1 MLVSVS
7 NEQTF
12 SAAAP
17 DKSLAKTIDQI
28 TSYNT
33 KKKPMGQK
41 SDISRCRGK
50 RYGVCFTSHP
60 NLLNR
65 TSVTAAKSPR
75 RLGAGWYLGSGG
87 LLFEQTRRPGLSMN
101 LSVVSHLLGTAVIPP
116 WGCVSNSTVESTEKG
131 NSLFCSNP
139 KGAATLQSN
148 VITQS
153 SISPWLENG
162 WSWYGSKDAVPTVL
176 ALQGYRLEGT
186 QRKQKWAGGF

>member
-1 MLVSVS
+1 MSVS

-28 TSYNT
+28 TSYDT

-116 WGCVSNSTVESTEKG
+116 WGVCLTPRLKAQKRE

-148 VITQS
+148 IITQS
-153 SISPWLENG
+153 SIVSM
-162 WSWYGSKDAVPTVL
+162 
-176 ALQGYRLEGT
+176 GT
-186 QRKQKWAGGF
+186 LL

>member
-1 MLVSVS
+1 MTPAVLNLKGRPREGAREIGSQRVPRSQ
-7 NEQTF
+7 E
-12 SAAAP
+12 
-17 DKSLAKTIDQI
+17 L
-28 TSYNT
+28 
-33 KKKPMGQK
+33 
-41 SDISRCRGK
+41 
-50 RYGVCFTSHP
+50 RYDSQ
-60 NLLNR
+60 
-65 TSVTAAKSPR
+65 VTAAKSPR

-162 WSWYGSKDAVPTVL
+162 WSWYSSKDAVPTVL